1 MKQTAVEW
9 LEQEFIK
16 LEKTTGVFG
25 VMYEI
30 IEQAKAMEKEQCI
43 NDYKHGQNNGY
54 MYRDGQSKII
64 EAEQY
69 YNETYGKDSKP
80 FVESFCYHKGTYTT
94 IKDSNGN
101 EVCGKCRLPIAKED
115 KQ

>member
-25 VMYEI
+25 VMYQI
-30 IEQAKAMEKEQCI
+30 IEQAKAMEKEQ
-43 NDYKHGQNNGY
+43 
-54 MYRDGQSKII
+54 II
-64 EAEQY
+64 EAYCQGDDNVGAKQY
-69 YNETYGKDSKP
+69 YNETY
-80 FVESFCYHKGTYTT
+80 
-94 IKDSNGN
+94 
-101 EVCGKCRLPIAKED
+101 KED